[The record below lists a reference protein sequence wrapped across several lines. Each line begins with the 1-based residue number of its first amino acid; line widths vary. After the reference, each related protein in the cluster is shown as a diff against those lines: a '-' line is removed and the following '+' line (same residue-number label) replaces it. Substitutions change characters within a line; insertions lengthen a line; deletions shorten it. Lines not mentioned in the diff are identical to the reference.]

1 VVCRQAGSLGNLDI
15 VQGEKTLALLTQEKH
30 DLVGNLIS
38 LGKSRG
44 YVLNEEVNDVLSAE
58 EHTTEEID
66 NLFSTFERDGIEVFE
81 DISAAR
87 AAHTTLEVTQRIELG
102 PRNDAIHEEDPDI
115 ERPVHSVQKSTD
127 PVSTY
132 LREMGVVPLLNRETE
147 IVLAK
152 RMERGK
158 LRVMKTVSRSPLV
171 AKELIAVGVE
181 LRKGDLSI
189 KRVLHLQEEELTDDK
204 VEENLR
210 QTLRTIKHIEKIYA
224 LGRKQAVKLE
234 NTPRSEKLPH
244 LRARRRLGR
253 TRIEISRLVR
263 SIDFNDTE
271 KRRLIDVLRVTAE
284 RLHTLEREIT
294 RLERRVNSARSDNA
308 SGAREDLRARR
319 TERKEIEESSE
330 VGLDYLKR
338 ALAAIRRGEAETELA
353 KTELTE
359 ANLRLVVSIAK
370 KYTNRGMQFL
380 DLIQEGNIGLMKG
393 ADKFEWRRGYKF
405 STYATWWIRQ
415 GITRA
420 IADQARTIRIPV
432 HMIETINK
440 QARTSR
446 QLVQELGREPTSEE
460 IARRMDLS
468 LDAVC
473 KTKKIAQ
480 QPMSFET
487 PIGEDEESHLGDFV
501 EDKGVVSPS
510 DAAIHLNLKEHLASV
525 LKTLTPREER
535 IIKMRFG
542 LEDGNELT
550 LEQVGQSFAV
560 TRERI
565 RQIEAKALRK
575 LRHHTRSRRFRIF
588 LESSY

>member
-1 VVCRQAGSLGNLDI
+1 
-15 VQGEKTLALLTQEKH
+15 LALLTQEKH
-30 DLVGNLIS
+30 DLAGNLIN

-44 YVLNEEVNDVLSAE
+44 YVLHEEVNEVLSAE

-66 NLFSTFERDGIEVFE
+66 NLFSTFERDGTEIFE
-81 DISAAR
+81 DISAAK
-87 AAHTTLEVTQRIELG
+87 AAHTALEVTQRVDLG
-102 PRNDAIHEEDPDI
+102 IRNDAIHEEETEI

-147 IVLAK
+147 ITLAK

-171 AKELIAVGVE
+171 AKELIAVGAE
-181 LRKGDLSI
+181 LRKGAISI
-189 KRVLHLQEEELTDDK
+189 KKIVHLQEEEVT
-204 VEENLR
+204 EEKAEEKLR
-210 QTLRTIKHIEKIYA
+210 ETLRTINQIEKLHLA
-224 LGRKQAVKLE
+224 ARKQGLKLQ
-234 NTPRSEKLPH
+234 NTARSDKQAH
-244 LRARRRLGR
+244 LRARRRLAR
-253 TRIEISRLVR
+253 ARIETSLLIR
-263 SIDFNDTE
+263 SIDFNEGE
-271 KRRLIDVLRVTAE
+271 KRRLIDILRLTVE
-284 RLHTLEREIT
+284 RLHSLEREIA
-294 RLERRVNSARSDNA
+294 RFERRANA
-308 SGAREDLRARR
+308 SRGESANGARGELRARR
-319 TERKEIEESSE
+319 AERKEIEESSE
-330 VGLDYLKR
+330 VGLDSLKR
-338 ALAAIRRGEAETELA
+338 ALTAIRLGEAETEQA

-370 KYTNRGMQFL
+370 KYTNRGLQFL

-420 IADQARTIRIPV
+420 IADQARTIRVPV

-468 LDAVC
+468 IDAVC

-480 QPMSFET
+480 QPVSFET

-575 LRHHTRSRRFRIF
+575 LRHHSRSRRFRIF
-588 LESSY
+588 LQSAF

>member
-1 VVCRQAGSLGNLDI
+1 
-15 VQGEKTLALLTQEKH
+15 LALLTQEKH
-30 DLVGNLIS
+30 DLAGNLIN

-44 YVLNEEVNDVLSAE
+44 YVLHEEVNEVLSAE

-66 NLFSTFERDGIEVFE
+66 NLFSTFERDGTEIFE
-81 DISAAR
+81 DISAAK
-87 AAHTTLEVTQRIELG
+87 AAHTALEVTQRVDLG
-102 PRNDAIHEEDPDI
+102 IRNDAIHEEETEI

-147 IVLAK
+147 ITLAK

-171 AKELIAVGVE
+171 AKELIAVGAE
-181 LRKGDLSI
+181 LRKGAISI
-189 KRVLHLQEEELTDDK
+189 KKIVHLQEEELP
-204 VEENLR
+204 EEKAEEKLR
-210 QTLRTIKHIEKIYA
+210 ETLRTINQIEKLHLTA
-224 LGRKQAVKLE
+224 RKLGLKLE
-234 NTPRSEKLPH
+234 NTARSDKQSH
-244 LRARRRLGR
+244 LRARRRLAR
-253 TRIEISRLVR
+253 MRIEISLLVR
-263 SIDFNDTE
+263 SIDFNEAE
-271 KRRLIDVLRVTAE
+271 KRRLIDVLRLTVE
-284 RLHTLEREIT
+284 RLHSLEREIA
-294 RLERRVNSARSDNA
+294 RFERRANAARGASAN
-308 SGAREDLRARR
+308 GAREELRARR
-319 TERKEIEESSE
+319 AERREIEESSE
-330 VGLDYLKR
+330 VGLDSLKR
-338 ALAAIRRGEAETELA
+338 ALTAIRLGEAETEQA

-370 KYTNRGMQFL
+370 KYTNRGLQFL

-420 IADQARTIRIPV
+420 IADQARTIRVPV

-468 LDAVC
+468 IDAVC

-480 QPMSFET
+480 QPVSFET

-575 LRHHTRSRRFRIF
+575 LRHHSRSRRFRIF
-588 LESSY
+588 LQSAF

>member
-1 VVCRQAGSLGNLDI
+1 
-15 VQGEKTLALLTQEKH
+15 LALLIQEKH

-66 NLFSTFERDGIEVFE
+66 NLFSTFERDGTEIFE
-81 DISAAR
+81 DLAAAR
-87 AAHTTLEVTQRIELG
+87 AAHTTLEVTQRVELG
-102 PRNDAIHEEDPDI
+102 PRNDAIHEEETEI

-132 LREMGVVPLLNRETE
+132 LREMGVVPLLTRETE

-158 LRVMKTVSRSPLV
+158 LRVLKTVSRSPIV
-171 AKELIAVGVE
+171 AKELIAVGAE
-181 LRKGDLSI
+181 LRKGTLSI
-189 KRVLHLQEEELTDDK
+189 KKIVHLQEEELTDDK
-204 VEENLR
+204 IEEKLR
-210 QTLRTIKHIEKIYA
+210 QTLRTIHQIEKVYQ
-224 LGRKQAVKLE
+224 LGRKQALKLE
-234 NTPRSEKLPH
+234 NIGRSEKLAH
-244 LRARRRLGR
+244 LRARRRLAR
-253 TRIEISRLVR
+253 TRIAISHLVR
-263 SIDFNDTE
+263 SIEFSDAE
-271 KRRLIDVLRVTAE
+271 KRRLIDVLRITAE
-284 RLHTLEREIT
+284 RLHTLDREIG
-294 RLERRVNSARSDNA
+294 RLERRVSSSRSDSA
-308 SGAREDLRARR
+308 SGAREELRSRR
-319 TERKEIEESSE
+319 TERKNIEESCE
-330 VGLDYLKR
+330 VGLDSLKR
-338 ALAAIRRGEAETELA
+338 ALSAIRLGEAETEQA

-420 IADQARTIRIPV
+420 IADQARTIRVPV

-446 QLVQELGREPTSEE
+446 QLVQELGREPTTEE
-460 IARRMDLS
+460 LARRMDLS
-468 LDAVC
+468 VDAIC

-487 PIGEDEESHLGDFV
+487 PIGEDEESHLGDYV

-575 LRHHTRSRRFRIF
+575 LRHHSRSRRFRIF
-588 LESSY
+588 LQSAF

>member
-1 VVCRQAGSLGNLDI
+1 
-15 VQGEKTLALLTQEKH
+15 LALLTQEKH
-30 DLVGNLIS
+30 DLAGNLIN

-44 YVLNEEVNDVLSAE
+44 YVLHEEVNEVLSAE

-66 NLFSTFERDGIEVFE
+66 NLFSTFERDGTEIFE
-81 DISAAR
+81 DISAAK
-87 AAHTTLEVTQRIELG
+87 AAHTALEVTQRVDLG
-102 PRNDAIHEEDPDI
+102 IRNDAIHEEETEI

-147 IVLAK
+147 ITLAK

-171 AKELIAVGVE
+171 AKELIAVGAE
-181 LRKGDLSI
+181 LRKGAISI
-189 KRVLHLQEEELTDDK
+189 KKIVHLQEEEVT
-204 VEENLR
+204 EEKAEEKLR
-210 QTLRTIKHIEKIYA
+210 ETLRTINQIEKLHLA
-224 LGRKQAVKLE
+224 ARKQGLKLQ
-234 NTPRSEKLPH
+234 NTARSDKQAH
-244 LRARRRLGR
+244 LRARRRLAR
-253 TRIEISRLVR
+253 ARIETSLLIR
-263 SIDFNDTE
+263 SIDFNEGE
-271 KRRLIDVLRVTAE
+271 KRRLIDILRLTVE
-284 RLHTLEREIT
+284 RLHSLEREIA
-294 RLERRVNSARSDNA
+294 RFERRANA
-308 SGAREDLRARR
+308 SRGESANGARGELRARR
-319 TERKEIEESSE
+319 AERKEIEESGE
-330 VGLDYLKR
+330 VGLDSLKR
-338 ALAAIRRGEAETELA
+338 ALAAIRLGEAETEQA

-370 KYTNRGMQFL
+370 KYTNRGLQFL

-420 IADQARTIRIPV
+420 IADQARTIRVPV

-468 LDAVC
+468 IDAVC

-480 QPMSFET
+480 QPVSFET

-575 LRHHTRSRRFRIF
+575 LRHHSRSRRFRIF
-588 LESSY
+588 LQSAF

>member
-1 VVCRQAGSLGNLDI
+1 VVCRKASYLRQKPLG
-15 VQGEKTLALLTQEKH
+15 GKRLALFIQEKH
-30 DLVGNLIS
+30 DLVGNLIN

-44 YVLNEEVNDVLSAE
+44 YVLNEEVNEVLSAE

-66 NLFSTFERDGIEVFE
+66 NLFSTLERDGTEIFE
-81 DISAAR
+81 DISAAK

-102 PRNDAIHEEDPDI
+102 PRNDAIHEEETEI
-115 ERPVHSVQKSTD
+115 ERPVHSIQKSTD

-158 LRVMKTVSRSPLV
+158 LRVLKTVSRSPLV
-171 AKELIAVGVE
+171 AKELIAVGAE
-181 LRKGDLSI
+181 LRKGALSI
-189 KRVLHLQEEELTDDK
+189 KRIVHLQEEELTDDK
-204 VEENLR
+204 IEEKLR
-210 QTLRTIKHIEKIYA
+210 QTLKIISQLEKLSE
-224 LGRKQAVKLE
+224 LGRKQRVKLE
-234 NTPRSEKLPH
+234 NTAKSDKLAH

-253 TRIEISRLVR
+253 TRIEISLLIR
-263 SIDFNDTE
+263 SIEFNDAE
-271 KRRLIDVLRVTAE
+271 KRRLIDTLRLTVE
-284 RLHTLEREIT
+284 RLHTLDREIA
-294 RLERRVNSARSDNA
+294 RLERRVSSTRADSANGTRDELRS
-308 SGAREDLRARR
+308 RR
-319 TERKEIEESSE
+319 TERRDIEESSE
-330 VGLDYLKR
+330 VGFDALKR
-338 ALAAIRRGEAETELA
+338 ALTAIRRGEAETELA

-440 QARTSR
+440 QARASR

-460 IARRMDLS
+460 LARRMDLS

-510 DAAIHLNLKEHLASV
+510 DAAIHLNLKEQLASV

-575 LRHHTRSRRFRIF
+575 LRHHSRSRRFRVF

>member
-1 VVCRQAGSLGNLDI
+1 LGDTVRGRKL
-15 VQGEKTLALLTQEKH
+15 LALLIQEKH

-66 NLFSTFERDGIEVFE
+66 NLFSTFERDGTEIFE
-81 DISAAR
+81 DLAAAR
-87 AAHTTLEVTQRIELG
+87 AAHTTLEVTQRVDLG
-102 PRNDAIHEEDPDI
+102 PRNDAIHEEETEI

-132 LREMGVVPLLNRETE
+132 LREMGVVPLLTRETE

-158 LRVMKTVSRSPLV
+158 LRVLKTVSRSPIV
-171 AKELIAVGVE
+171 AKELITVGAE
-181 LRKGDLSI
+181 LRKGSLSI
-189 KRVLHLQEEELTDDK
+189 KKIIHLQEEELTDDK
-204 VEENLR
+204 IEEKLR
-210 QTLRTIKHIEKIYA
+210 QTLRTIHQIEKVYQ
-224 LGRKQAVKLE
+224 LGRKQALKLQ
-234 NTPRSEKLPH
+234 NTAKSEKLAH
-244 LRARRRLGR
+244 LRGRRRLAR
-253 TRIEISRLVR
+253 TRIAISHLVR
-263 SIDFNDTE
+263 SIEFSDAE
-271 KRRLIDVLRVTAE
+271 KRRLIDTLRITAE
-284 RLHTLEREIT
+284 RLHTLEREIG
-294 RLERRVNSARSDNA
+294 RLERRASSSRSESAN
-308 SGAREDLRARR
+308 GARDELRARR
-319 TERKEIEESSE
+319 TERKNIEESCE
-330 VGLDYLKR
+330 VGLDSLKR
-338 ALAAIRRGEAETELA
+338 ALAAIRLGEAETEQA

-420 IADQARTIRIPV
+420 IADQARTIRVPV

-446 QLVQELGREPTSEE
+446 QLVQELGREPTTEE
-460 IARRMDLS
+460 LARRMDLS
-468 LDAVC
+468 VDAIC

-575 LRHHTRSRRFRIF
+575 LRHHSRSRRFRIF
-588 LESSY
+588 LQSAF